1 MPHTPFVIA
10 DLDGTLLH
18 DAERFEDRALSA
30 RTIETVHAVRS
41 RGIPVVVAPHTPFV
55 IADLDG
61 TLLHD
66 AERFEDRALSARTIE
81 TVHAVRSRGIPVVVA
96 TARPVSTGLSI
107 VQALHADACI
117 YLNGALI
124 DFDPSQSDYAS
135 LTGHKPSSPGSLVKN
150 GFDSQRACEVCRA
163 MLSVM
168 PDLEIGIVMD
178 DIRYTNF
185 DVSRYWA
192 TQTWQYTDFRDVPHG
207 IADKI
212 IIFPRAEQTNLLH
225 ELIPDDFTVH
235 VSEGRLWML
244 MAPFR
249 DVPHGIADK
258 IIIFPRAEQTNLL
271 HELIPDDFTVHV
283 SEGRLWMLMAPHAN
297 KKDAVQAL
305 CDQWGRAEQTNLLH
319 ELIPDD
325 FTVHVSEGRLW
336 MLMAPHAN
344 KKDAVQ
350 ALCDQWGMDAQQ
362 ATAFGDDMVDIGMM
376 NLSGTG
382 VAVANANPAVLSIA
396 DEVCPSNNDDGV
408 AQWLEHAML

>member
-1 MPHTPFVIA
+1 M
-10 DLDGTLLH
+10 
-18 DAERFEDRALSA
+18 
-30 RTIETVHAVRS
+30 
-41 RGIPVVVAPHTPFV
+41 PHTPFV

-185 DVSRYWA
+185 DVSRYWT
-192 TQTWQYTDFRDVPHG
+192 TQTWQYTD
-207 IADKI
+207 
-212 IIFPRAEQTNLLH
+212 
-225 ELIPDDFTVH
+225 
-235 VSEGRLWML
+235 
-244 MAPFR
+244 FR

-297 KKDAVQAL
+297 KKDAVQ
-305 CDQWGRAEQTNLLH
+305 T
-319 ELIPDD
+319 
-325 FTVHVSEGRLW
+325 
-336 MLMAPHAN
+336 
-344 KKDAVQ
+344 
-350 ALCDQWGMDAQQ
+350 LCDQWGMDAQQ

-382 VAVANANPAVLSIA
+382 VAVANANPAVLHIA

>member
-1 MPHTPFVIA
+1 MGRFVFPCHITRPLANRGGDSHTMPHTPFI
-10 DLDGTLLH
+10 
-18 DAERFEDRALSA
+18 
-30 RTIETVHAVRS
+30 
-41 RGIPVVVAPHTPFV
+41 

-207 IADKI
+207 IATRSSSSHGPNRPICCTSSSRMTSPCMCRKDGCGCSWRHMPTKRMRCKHYATSGGWMHNR
-212 IIFPRAEQTNLLH
+212 PRHSAMT
-225 ELIPDDFTVH
+225 
-235 VSEGRLWML
+235 W
-244 MAPFR
+244 
-249 DVPHGIADK
+249 
-258 IIIFPRAEQTNLL
+258 
-271 HELIPDDFTVHV
+271 
-283 SEGRLWMLMAPHAN
+283 
-297 KKDAVQAL
+297 
-305 CDQWGRAEQTNLLH
+305 
-319 ELIPDD
+319 
-325 FTVHVSEGRLW
+325 
-336 MLMAPHAN
+336 
-344 KKDAVQ
+344 
-350 ALCDQWGMDAQQ
+350 
-362 ATAFGDDMVDIGMM
+362 
-376 NLSGTG
+376 
-382 VAVANANPAVLSIA
+382 SISA
-396 DEVCPSNNDDGV
+396 
-408 AQWLEHAML
+408 